1 MKTTLIVQKG
11 LKPRVDVFTKKLH
24 QNMSRLWTDATKA
37 FLEEIIKNDLIKVD
51 TGMSR
56 ASLLPLARAVRMLTV
71 VRASINPK
79 RGPRPGYN
87 AGAQGGATSWE
98 VGDPS
103 QPKSIEAGIKAGQK
117 AYRLNFGTPG
127 RPVFRFEFNI
137 VVYQH
142 WLHEVYNNDPSWK
155 SLERGTDAFRA
166 YIKENAPNYVPTLAE
181 WLLPE

>member
-1 MKTTLIVQKG
+1 MEATTIRVKG

-24 QNMSRLWTDATKA
+24 ENMSRLWKDATKA

-79 RGPRPGYN
+79 SKPRQGYNELGGGYN
-87 AGAQGGATSWE
+87 ATG
-98 VGDPS
+98 V
-103 QPKSIEAGIKAGQK
+103 KSIATGEKLGEK
-117 AYRLNFGTPG
+117 AYKLNLGSPA
-127 RPVFRFEFNI
+127 RPVFYFEFNI

-142 WLHEVYNNDPSWK
+142 WIHEVYNSESDWQAIEK
-155 SLERGTDAFRA
+155 GTQAFKAYLED
-166 YIKENAPNYVPTLAE
+166 NSSSYVPTLSD
-181 WLLPE
+181 WIVPE